1 MFGVISKV
9 LNTGRFLKITL
20 SGYYAMNIIRIFN
33 NLNILPAV
41 PSILKSGHATPA
53 FLRRFVLL
61 VGLVATQ
68 AGCQQLFHAQDAPLK
83 GQTVTVSMTVPQP
96 PPPAA
101 KPLPQGTEQP
111 AQQKTA
117 KQGPLDSR
125 LLPSGTPVTND
136 PLSVKPQPDPPKPDL
151 SKPIRTA
158 LEKADTVLVN
168 KTVAEDMVLR
178 GTVLVR
184 GALVIAPQAT
194 LRIDPG
200 TQVRFAPGP
209 GSAELSRLV
218 VQGRIVVNG
227 TLQQPVV
234 FAPALSD
241 PLAGDWGGVVLLNS
255 EKKNSFDHCRIE
267 GAQTGIEAHFSR
279 FSGRGIVVSKS
290 RTGVALY
297 DSEAG
302 LQGCTIS
309 RCDRGCRLSDSE
321 LDLRDSTVRENRQGI
336 AAQHSSFT
344 LSGVKVLGNSQEGVA
359 ADQCRFRLTS
369 SLFAENRSGL
379 RLTGGDGQ
387 LFLCRFSQNRES
399 GAELVGVRIR
409 INSSSFIQNS
419 GVGLLLENARGSVAG
434 SVFGDNR
441 AGNLHNRGSEPFAA
455 LLNWWGSADENRI
468 AAGIL
473 DPERK
478 QDAALV
484 MFVPFLKERP
494 VTAP

>member
-1 MFGVISKV
+1 
-9 LNTGRFLKITL
+9 
-20 SGYYAMNIIRIFN
+20 MNIIRIFN
-33 NLNILPAV
+33 NLNVLPVLTAA
-41 PSILKSGHATPA
+41 LKSCHVPPVSL
-53 FLRRFVLL
+53 LRTVSLL
-61 VGLVATQ
+61 AALVMTQ
-68 AGCQQLFHAQDAPLK
+68 TGCQQLFHAQDAPLK

-101 KPLPQGTEQP
+101 KPLQQGTEPP

-117 KQGPLDSR
+117 QQGPLDSR

-478 QDAALV
+478 LDAALV